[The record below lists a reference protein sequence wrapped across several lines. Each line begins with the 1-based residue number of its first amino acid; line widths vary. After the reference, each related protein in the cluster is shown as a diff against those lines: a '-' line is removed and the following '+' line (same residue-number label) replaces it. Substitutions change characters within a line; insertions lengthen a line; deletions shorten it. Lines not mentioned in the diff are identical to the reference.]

1 MWQQLTNYL
10 MFIVIFGT
18 HDILGKIHQNELQF
32 NDNLKAEKRSTP
44 FRENEYVPLNS
55 ITLNLLYNKNRPKH
69 VLDSNKRN
77 RWIKPKKNWKHKNKS
92 HVDHTVSNIN
102 ESTTS
107 PSNLKDSGEIKI
119 STTSKVGITFLILSF

>member
-32 NDNLKAEKRSTP
+32 NDNLKAEKRSNP

-77 RWIKPKKNWKHKNKS
+77 RWIKPKKSGKHKNKS
-92 HVDHTVSNIN
+92 HVHHTVANIN
-102 ESTTS
+102 ESTAS
-107 PSNLKDSGEIKI
+107 PSNLKDSGETKI
-119 STTSKVGITFLILSF
+119 YTTSKVVIAFSILSF